1 MQVQIESLSPV
12 EKKLA
17 VEIPWERVRE
27 KLDAAF
33 KELGKGVKLKGFR
46 PGKVPRPVLERMF
59 ARQVQTEVAKELVQ
73 ESFVFAAREHKL
85 EPVAE
90 PVVEDAVIKIGEA
103 FRYSARVEIRGDVEI
118 GTVDG
123 LAGTRKKFSVDE
135 KEVEA
140 ALEHQRRQHTDFKPI
155 TGRTEAANTDVL
167 VISLKGKVGDRPIDR
182 PELLVDLTDHT
193 QEPLPGL
200 ATALLG
206 IPFDAKDKPLKLTF
220 GDDVPVKEL
229 AGQTAELT
237 VTVRDSRE
245 KAVPALDDEFAKD
258 TGLAETLADLRTKL
272 REEIGKGKQ
281 ADAEREMRGGVL
293 KAFVAANQIPVAPAL
308 IERGIDA
315 QIERARTSLQMQ
327 GVDLEKAG
335 IDLRGLRD
343 KLKDPA
349 VEEVRGQLLLEA
361 LAEREKIEITDAEV
375 DAKVVELSEQR
386 GKPAGKLKA
395 EMHRD
400 GSLDSLRW
408 RLRQEK
414 ALDHVV
420 ARATITETEPESPP
434 ADAPESK

>member
-1 MQVQIESLSPV
+1 MQVQVESLSPV

-27 KLDAAF
+27 KLDAAY

-59 ARQVQTEVAKELVQ
+59 AKQVQSEVARELVQ

-90 PVVEDAVIKIGEA
+90 PVVEDANIKAGEP
-103 FRYSARVEIRGDVEI
+103 FKYSARVEIRGDVELK
-118 GTVDG
+118 TVDG
-123 LAGTRKKFSVDE
+123 LTGSRKKVNVED
-135 KEVEA
+135 KEVDA

-155 TGRTEAANTDVL
+155 ADRTEAAATDVL
-167 VISLKGKVGDRPIDR
+167 VVALKGKIGDRPLDR
-182 PELLVDLTDHT
+182 PELLVDLTDAS

-200 ATALLG
+200 AAALLG
-206 IPFDAKDKPLKLTF
+206 IPFDAKDKELKLTF
-220 GDDVPVKEL
+220 PEDHPIKEI

-258 TGLAETLADLRTKL
+258 TGIAETLADLKAKL
-272 REEIGKGKQ
+272 REEIVKNKQ
-281 ADAEREMRGGVL
+281 AEAEREMRAGVL
-293 KAFVAANQIPVAPAL
+293 KAFVAANEIPVAPAL
-308 IERGIDA
+308 VERGVDA
-315 QIERARTSLQMQ
+315 QLERAAMSLRMQ
-327 GVDLEKAG
+327 GIDIEKSG
-335 IDLRGLRD
+335 VDLRGLRD
-343 KLKDPA
+343 KLRDPA
-349 VEEVRGQLLLEA
+349 IEEVRGQLLLEA
-361 LAEREKIEITDAEV
+361 LAEREKIEVSDADV

-386 GKPAGKLKA
+386 GKPPGKLKA
-395 EMHRD
+395 EMNRD

-420 ARATITETEPESPP
+420 ARATITETESEPQVEAS
-434 ADAPESK
+434 AEK